1 MKSRKAMLIGTVIE
15 AAGWLGIAWAL
26 IEIASPLFT
35 SSEVALMEQV
45 LKIWASMI
53 LLAFASLIDLLNQER

>member
-1 MKSRKAMLIGTVIE
+1 MLIGTVIE

-26 IEIASPLFT
+26 IEIAGPLFT
-35 SSEVALMEQV
+35 SGEVALMEQV
-45 LKIWASMI
+45 LKIWASLI